1 MIVIAHRLSTI
12 QDADNIAVISQG
24 QVVEQGSHQILINA
38 NGRYAQLVASQDLSS
53 RGSDDTQPIN
63 SKLVEKEKPFDSE
76 QESIPSD
83 SNTTIQERT
92 ASYGVLKGLFLI
104 IKEQKPLWWPVAGIA
119 TACLAGGKRPISRII
134 TPPIH

>member
-24 QVVEQGSHQILINA
+24 QVVEQGSHQILMNA

-53 RGSDDTQPIN
+53 RGSNEVQLIN
-63 SKLVEKEKPFDSE
+63 SKLVEKENPFHSE

-83 SNTTIQERT
+83 LNARIKQRS

-104 IKEQKPLWWPVAGIA
+104 IKEQKSLWWPVAGIA
-119 TACLAGGKRPISRII
+119 TACLAGGKRPTSRII
-134 TPPIH
+134 APPIH